1 MKKIYWAVGIVA
13 AALLVY
19 FVFIPGFSGKLLI
32 NPILHLGLF
41 EVRWY
46 GLILA
51 ASILAAYFL
60 CRVNS
65 WKFGISPSD
74 IDDFSFWAV
83 IIGILGAR
91 LYYVA
96 FNYPYFSQNLSE
108 TYKIWHGGLS
118 IYGAVLLGLAFAYF
132 YSRRKAYS
140 FYQLFDLVAL
150 SLPLAQA
157 IGRLGNF
164 VNQEAFGLPTDLP
177 WKMYVQPRFRPL
189 EYSSESFFHP
199 TFLYELL
206 LDVIVFLILRKLV
219 GRVKSGVIGWSYLL
233 LYSTG
238 RFFIEAI
245 RLDSF
250 FVMGFRVDQVIA
262 AVLILVSGVIIFSK
276 QGEQIKI
283 AQ

>member
-1 MKKIYWAVGIVA
+1 MQKIYWAVGIAA
-13 AALLVY
+13 AALLA
-19 FVFIPGFSGKLLI
+19 FLLFIPVFAGKFVI
-32 NPILHLGLF
+32 DPVLHLGTF
-41 EVRWY
+41 EVRLY

-51 ASILAAYFL
+51 AAILTAFFL
-60 CRVNS
+60 CRANS
-65 WKFGISPSD
+65 WKFGISQD
-74 IDDFSFWAV
+74 DVDDFSFWAV

-91 LYYVA
+91 LYYVV
-96 FNYPYFSQNLSE
+96 FNYPYYADNLPE
-108 TYKIWHGGLS
+108 IYKIWHGGLS
-118 IYGAVLLGLAFAYF
+118 IYGGVLSGIAFAYF

-140 FYQLFDLVAL
+140 FFQLFDLVAL

-177 WKMYVQPRFRPL
+177 WKMYVQPQYRPL
-189 EYSSESFFHP
+189 EYSTSSFFHP
-199 TFLYELL
+199 AFLYEAIFDVFVFFILL
-206 LDVIVFLILRKLV
+206 KLV
-219 GRVKSGVIGWSYLL
+219 GRVKSGIIGWSYLL

-262 AVLILVSGVIIFSK
+262 AVLILVSGTIIFS
-276 QGEQIKI
+276 QQ
-283 AQ
+283 AQAGRS